1 MTVLFCCIF
10 VITAYASDV
19 DNMTSNADWFLS
31 PHLSANEKRK
41 NTYTLESIAMLE
53 KYNIAEN
60 ITDKWSETDTIS
72 RRDLLDILH
81 KIKSLN
87 HALYDYNHFNNA
99 EEVNA
104 NIELSMGPKEI
115 YENDLPLKRSMLIC
129 EFGTYE
135 EFNYADIEESS
146 PDYIYAYIWYRDN
159 LLSGRKYGDKLYA
172 DLDSEVTYAEAITLV
187 CRLLIHPLYEEE
199 IVKDIMRQRYLNDGC
214 EMFHYAEEITLINSL
229 NYIDACCPQV
239 SIEQLND
246 KIPAYEAMNLIARA
260 LFLPAV
266 CGGDYTKI
274 ENFRYIMNLTIPAPE
289 LD

>member
-1 MTVLFCCIF
+1 MTILLCCIF
-10 VITAYASDV
+10 VITAYAGDT
-19 DNMTSNADWFLS
+19 DTITSNADLFLNS
-31 PHLSANEKRK
+31 HLSANEKRK
-41 NTYTLESIAMLE
+41 YTYTQESIAMLE
-53 KYNIAEN
+53 KYNIAKN
-60 ITDKWSETDTIS
+60 ITEKWSETDTIL

-81 KIKSLN
+81 NIKSRN
-87 HALYDYNHFNNA
+87 HALYDYNSFKNA

-104 NIELSMGPKEI
+104 NIDVLIGPKEI
-115 YENDLPLKRSMLIC
+115 YENDLPLKRSVLIC

-135 EFNYADIEESS
+135 EFNFADIEESS

-159 LLSGRKYGDKLYA
+159 LLLGRRYGNKLYA
-172 DLDSEVTYAEAITLV
+172 ELDSEVTYSEAITLI

-199 IVKDIMRQRYLNDGC
+199 IIKETMRQRYLNDGY

-229 NYIDACCPQV
+229 NPIDACCPQI

-266 CGGDYTKI
+266 CGGDYVEI

-289 LD
+289 VD